1 MFAYLYTRRLGKW
14 TVGVK
19 LTQPGEG
26 VIMETDEAP
35 KGAKGPA
42 SQRQNVSLS
51 VSTVATFFTFGPF
64 GKC

>member
-26 VIMETDEAP
+26 VIMETDEA
-35 KGAKGPA
+35 
-42 SQRQNVSLS
+42 
-51 VSTVATFFTFGPF
+51 T
-64 GKC
+64 